1 MIDLKRGGWSE
12 WRVSANELAR
22 LSFGVVS
29 VWESPF
35 VSSDGAIAWA
45 SENGIVGTMDDA
57 ETGGK
62 GVVLISKNSI
72 REMLNPAQVGKSA
85 SRQVHYAAL
94 TKLRELIRASV
105 IVESHFDLRKGPDM
119 KRSAANG
126 VNEEILIDVAYAA
139 LRMDAKTYR
148 AKITFKRYRDLN
160 TTEKVYAYHV
170 TKIEVLT
177 GNLVHAAKDTDPKAN
192 TPITNQEEA
201 NLHLTAKILLNGV
214 CDVNGVPLLEGE
226 NKVSAK
232 LIDGKQLAA
241 NLRGEIA
248 AGVAAL
254 KQEKGVT
261 PGLAVILVGDNP
273 ASVSYV
279 TAKEKACKEAGMYSK
294 EIRLPAD
301 TDETV
306 LLGVIHALNA
316 HPQIHGI
323 LVQLPLPKGFDEKK
337 VIRAI
342 APEKDVDGFTP
353 INVGKMLIGE
363 SCFLPCTPHGIIKLI
378 EFSGMDIRGKHAVV
392 IGRSNIVGKPV
403 AVLLSRKETNAT
415 VTLCHTGTPDISKFT
430 KEADVVVVAAGRP
443 NTVTGDMLKDGAVVI
458 DVGVNRIPDATK
470 PKGYRLVGDAD
481 FDSCAAVASAI
492 TPVPGGV
499 GPMTI
504 TMLLWNTLE
513 SATRTK

>member
-1 MIDLKRGGWSE
+1 M
-12 WRVSANELAR
+12 
-22 LSFGVVS
+22 
-29 VWESPF
+29 
-35 VSSDGAIAWA
+35 
-45 SENGIVGTMDDA
+45 
-57 ETGGK
+57 
-62 GVVLISKNSI
+62 
-72 REMLNPAQVGKSA
+72 
-85 SRQVHYAAL
+85 
-94 TKLRELIRASV
+94 
-105 IVESHFDLRKGPDM
+105 
-119 KRSAANG
+119 
-126 VNEEILIDVAYAA
+126 
-139 LRMDAKTYR
+139 
-148 AKITFKRYRDLN
+148 
-160 TTEKVYAYHV
+160 
-170 TKIEVLT
+170 
-177 GNLVHAAKDTDPKAN
+177 
-192 TPITNQEEA
+192 
-201 NLHLTAKILLNGV
+201 
-214 CDVNGVPLLEGE
+214 
-226 NKVSAK
+226 K

-254 KQEKGVT
+254 KNEKGVT

-342 APEKDVDGFTP
+342 TPEKDVDGFTP
-353 INVGKMLIGE
+353 INFGKMLIGE
-363 SCFLPCTPHGIIKLI
+363 RCFLPCTPHGIVKLI

-403 AVLLSRKETNAT
+403 AVLLSRKEMNAT
-415 VTLCHTGTPDISKFT
+415 VTLCHTGTPDISAFT
-430 KEADVVVVAAGRP
+430 KTADVVVVAAGRP
-443 NTVTGDMLKDGAVVI
+443 NTVTGDMLKPGAVVI

-481 FDSCAAVASAI
+481 FESCAKVASAI

-513 SATRTK
+513 SASR